1 MTESSSEDELHP
13 YDQDILAR
21 YGVLQVGNKEKG
33 GAAEE
38 ISSPIIPHASTSANA
53 MDWEPVQSTELRV
66 RLAASSSL

>member
-21 YGVLQVGNKEKG
+21 YGVLQGNNKEKG
-33 GAAEE
+33 RVSEE
-38 ISSPIIPHASTSANA
+38 IISPTIPHASTSASA
-53 MDWEPVQSTELRV
+53 MDWEPVQSTESRV